1 MVEFVVRDPPKK
13 VIESDEPLSK
23 DVIRAV
29 IASGC
34 SYTNCP
40 EILTNIHRKRTVVRS
55 LAVGPEMVCE
65 ECGYF
70 CFEVGGERYEI
81 EMPIIKNNGF
91 DLISITDHD
100 IIIENGFD
108 LRRTEMGLQLI
119 KGNLVIPTVKI
130 GKLSYLEFSP
140 KDGMGILKNINFPRR
155 DIRVLTYSCTILRTE
170 DTEDENALN

>member
-1 MVEFVVRDPPKK
+1 MLNLAITKPVSYTHLDVYKRQVVRDPPKK

-91 DLISITDHD
+91 DLISITA
-100 IIIENGFD
+100 
-108 LRRTEMGLQLI
+108 
-119 KGNLVIPTVKI
+119 V
-130 GKLSYLEFSP
+130 SYTHLDVY
-140 KDGMGILKNINFPRR
+140 KRQVVML
-155 DIRVLTYSCTILRTE
+155 
-170 DTEDENALN
+170 